1 MQNPSQCRIHA
12 SVEPTSRR
20 QRNRQAA
27 AATLGLKTR
36 LAFTPLTAILI
47 SPRTAADE
55 DGKKGN

>member
-1 MQNPSQCRIHA
+1 MQNPCQRRA
-12 SVEPTSRR
+12 ESRR

-47 SPRTAADE
+47 SPRTAGDE